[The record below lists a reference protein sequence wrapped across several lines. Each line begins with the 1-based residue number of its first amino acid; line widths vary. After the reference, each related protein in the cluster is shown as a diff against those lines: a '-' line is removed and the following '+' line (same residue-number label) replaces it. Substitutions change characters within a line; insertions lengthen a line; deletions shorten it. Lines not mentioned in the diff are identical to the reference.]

1 MVTVIVTFLAAFAV
15 SALLLTAIGMRS
27 RVEIKKTRERLESL
41 TAIVARDVV
50 DDPVNLRRQET
61 LSDIPFLNQI
71 LQRFQV
77 APKLR
82 LLIYQAGLTWNVGD
96 VLLGCLGIFI
106 VVTWLVYERTGAF
119 VLAFG
124 LGVGAGF
131 LPVLYVFRKRTQRFD
146 SFEERLPE
154 ALDLMVSALRAGHSL
169 SSSLSLVAKEMA
181 DPIAREFRQC
191 VDEQNFGLE
200 LRTALM
206 NIVTHVPI
214 PDVRTMVTAILI
226 QRETGGNLAEILD
239 KVANVIRERFR
250 LRRQIRVHT
259 AQGRL
264 TGWILSVL
272 PVVLGIGLYL
282 VNPKHMSIL
291 WQREIGIKMLWG
303 AAIMTCIG
311 AAIIKKIV
319 SIKV

>member
-1 MVTVIVTFLAAFAV
+1 MLTVLVTFLAAFTV
-15 SALLLTAIGMRS
+15 SALLLMAVGMRS
-27 RVEIKKTRERLESL
+27 RVETQRTRERLESL
-41 TAIVARDVV
+41 TTVVARDIVEE
-50 DDPVNLRRQET
+50 PMNLRRQET
-61 LSDIPFLNQI
+61 LSNIPFLNQI
-71 LQRFQV
+71 LLRLQV

-82 LLIYQAGLTWNVGD
+82 LLIYQAGLEWNVGD
-96 VLLGCLGIFI
+96 VLLGCLGIMI

-119 VLAFG
+119 LLALA
-124 LGVGAGF
+124 LGIGAAF
-131 LPVLYVFRKRTQRFD
+131 LPVLYVFRKRAARFD

-154 ALDLMVSALRAGHSL
+154 ALDLMVSAIRAGHSL

-214 PDVRTMVTAILI
+214 PDVRTLVTAILI
-226 QRETGGNLAEILD
+226 QRETGGNLAEILE
-239 KVANVIRERFR
+239 KVSNVIRERFR

-264 TGWILSVL
+264 TGWILSVM
-272 PVVLGIGLYL
+272 PVILGIGLYL

-291 WQREIGIKMLWG
+291 WQRPIGIKMLWG

-319 SIKV
+319 SIRV